1 MSLSH
6 DLHQIGYRLSA
17 DPMNS
22 MLLTIDLGVKGTDL
36 HNNKNV
42 CFERSM
48 KDYVSR
54 FTPSRIKVIHFMQ
67 IVIAEFIENLIH
79 LCTEN
84 STFIL

>member
-1 MSLSH
+1 
-6 DLHQIGYRLSA
+6 
-17 DPMNS
+17 

-48 KDYVSR
+48 KDCVSR
-54 FTPSRIKVIHFMQ
+54 FTPSRIKVNHFMQ
-67 IVIAEFIENLIH
+67 IVTAELIENLVH

-84 STFIL
+84 SAFVL